1 MRRLASLKRS
11 IAPSSGMDAKPSAE
25 EPLSRPNAAQ
35 RDAKGVGLDGG
46 AAAAAQSAMLAS
58 LPTAVTFPLGA
69 VALLAPQLQS
79 RISTSLTDVTT
90 SSTISMSSSSASI
103 PLRPRGRADMDLTG
117 RCAIIANEEDRYDH
131 SGEGVA

>member
-1 MRRLASLKRS
+1 MLNPANRRGTDPYARWCGRGG
-11 IAPSSGMDAKPSAE
+11 IARCPPI
-25 EPLSRPNAAQ
+25 PI
-35 RDAKGVGLDGG
+35 DGG
-46 AAAAAQSAMLAS
+46 AAAAAQSAML
-58 LPTAVTFPLGA
+58 LTAVTFPLGA
-69 VALLAPQLQS
+69 VALLTPQLQS